1 MYTTPEVFRGEKH
14 TLKNSYRK
22 VFTNQL
28 SKSRAF
34 PSNMVKVD
42 GSQLQHKVIIM
53 NSVVYRQ
60 TKPIMSIINLADQI
74 QYKIQPKVYI

>member
-1 MYTTPEVFRGEKH
+1 
-14 TLKNSYRK
+14 
-22 VFTNQL
+22 
-28 SKSRAF
+28 
-34 PSNMVKVD
+34 MVKVD

-74 QYKIQPKVYI
+74 QYKIQPKVYIWTNNTTMRDHKQLYVQ